1 MLEELT
7 RWGDKNTFEV
17 SITNALKELDRNA
30 KKGILDI
37 IKSDFNYLDNNYKNN
52 KKFIILFLS
61 KLYPTENISR
71 KTDVSLLE
79 YMSEIQEL
87 YGKYKLKL

>member
-7 RWGDKNTFEV
+7 RWGDKSTFET
-17 SITNALKELDRNA
+17 SIKNALKQFDSNT
-30 KKGILDI
+30 KKILLDI

-52 KKFIILFLS
+52 KKIIILFLS

-87 YGKYKLKL
+87 YSKYGLKL